1 MSQQFAP
8 VGADA
13 TQTFALNNE
22 ANEAVAIQIFV
33 VKREVAPDGTETL
46 TPADAD
52 FLVFPPQVAIPAGKS
67 QLIQVRWL
75 GTRTPATEL
84 TYRVIAE
91 QLPVALVD
99 RGQTG
104 GRLEILMRYEGAIY
118 ITPPNAAP
126 NVAVAS
132 AARVDT
138 PDGPRMAVSLRN
150 SGTAHGLLD
159 QAVLTVAG
167 TGADGRPVT
176 KELRGEDLGPMAS
189 PNILAGNKRD
199 FLLAWPE
206 GLNPQGVTATLRTSY
221 VR

>member
-1 MSQQFAP
+1 
-8 VGADA
+8 
-13 TQTFALNNE
+13 
-22 ANEAVAIQIFV
+22 
-33 VKREVAPDGTETL
+33 
-46 TPADAD
+46 
-52 FLVFPPQVAIPAGKS
+52 
-67 QLIQVRWL
+67 
-75 GTRTPATEL
+75 
-84 TYRVIAE
+84 
-91 QLPVALVD
+91 
-99 RGQTG
+99 
-104 GRLEILMRYEGAIY
+104 MRYEGAIY

-132 AARVDT
+132 VARVDT

-167 TGADGRPVT
+167 TGTDGRPVT
-176 KELRGEDLGPMAS
+176 KELRGEALGPMAS

-206 GLNPQGVTATLRTSY
+206 GLNPQGGTATLRTSY